1 MARRGSVYLYVPNII
16 GYVRIALAVVA
27 FANYWD
33 YARFTALYLA
43 GFLLDAADGYA
54 ARLLNQQSDFG
65 AALDMLTDRLCT
77 GALLTLL
84 SHLYQPFAPVFLG
97 LIVLDGYSHWLQMA
111 ASLCAGASSHKT
123 SSPSRILAFYY
134 WRPVLT
140 VVCLLNELFFLTLY
154 LLRFL
159 SVADP
164 AHTPVAALAA
174 VAAPVAVAKQVV
186 SAWQVV
192 AAHRLMG
199 ATGGRSG

>member
-1 MARRGSVYLYVPNII
+1 MDAVICSHGRLASV
-16 GYVRIALAVVA
+16 VRS
-27 FANYWD
+27 
-33 YARFTALYLA
+33 RSPPGA
-43 GFLLDAADGYA
+43 GFIHLAS
-54 ARLLNQQSDFG
+54 RLHRAWSCAVCALPLSLTWSSCSDPPHP
-65 AALDMLTDRLCT
+65 
-77 GALLTLL
+77 
-84 SHLYQPFAPVFLG
+84 SHLFVPPPP
-97 LIVLDGYSHWLQMA
+97 HR
-111 ASLCAGASSHKT
+111 SLCAGASSHKT

>member
-1 MARRGSVYLYVPNII
+1 MADREGCVTCASRRGQLSYDGFSRACLWTRSSAHTVDSHRSSAHAPLLVLGSSTSPRVFTGHGLAPYAPCPYPSPGRLVPI
-16 GYVRIALAVVA
+16 LP
-27 FANYWD
+27 
-33 YARFTALYLA
+33 TP
-43 GFLLDAADGYA
+43 
-54 ARLLNQQSDFG
+54 
-65 AALDMLTDRLCT
+65 LTFSSPPPPHR
-77 GALLTLL
+77 
-84 SHLYQPFAPVFLG
+84 
-97 LIVLDGYSHWLQMA
+97 
-111 ASLCAGASSHKT
+111 SLCAGASSHKT